1 MQKRMQVTN
10 AQLDELLQS
19 GPTYYLPATSSHK
32 NSAISHPGAPP
43 RHSTTRLPR
52 CSSYSR
58 DFPLHE
64 LILPVFG
71 FNVNK
76 IIQCVFFLDLASFT
90 WHFAFSMCSSCGV
103 FPLMKIPQFTTVLVC
118 SLQLVDACVFSTL
131 GWLWT
136 GLQWTWCRCPLVT
149 MSTFL

>member
-76 IIQCVFFLDLASFT
+76 IIQCVLFFGPGFFYLTFCFQ
-90 WHFAFSMCSSCGV
+90 HV
-103 FPLMKIPQFTTVLVC
+103 FKLWRVSTDENTTVYH
-118 SLQLVDACVFSTL
+118 SFSVQSPVGGCL
-131 GWLWT
+131 RFFYS
-136 GLQWTWCRCPLVT
+136 GLIMNWAAVNVV
-149 MSTFL
+149 